1 MTDRAHIEQLWSL
14 DGKHAVV
21 TGVSTGSIG
30 EGIARTLAAAGA
42 KVVVTDIR
50 DNGLSAIA
58 NDIGG
63 TAVVAD
69 LTKEDETNSVI
80 ASGPAVDVLVNNAGS
95 YFDVGPI
102 LKQSPDSWRRAMD
115 NNITTCYNASR
126 AAARRMVD
134 AGKGGSI
141 INISSVDGLLPC
153 MGTGYDTAKA
163 AVIQFTRSLAVDLAP
178 HYIRVNNIAPGAVMV
193 ETLRKMHAGE
203 LPPLWPTET
212 EPTGLMNPITKIRS
226 ANIPLGRR
234 GTPDD
239 IGNAVL
245 FLASEMSSYVTG
257 VTLPV
262 DGGWLLI

>member
-1 MTDRAHIEQLWSL
+1 
-14 DGKHAVV
+14 
-21 TGVSTGSIG
+21 
-30 EGIARTLAAAGA
+30 
-42 KVVVTDIR
+42 
-50 DNGLSAIA
+50 
-58 NDIGG
+58 
-63 TAVVAD
+63 
-69 LTKEDETNSVI
+69 
-80 ASGPAVDVLVNNAGS
+80 
-95 YFDVGPI
+95 
-102 LKQSPDSWRRAMD
+102 MD

-193 ETLRKMHAGE
+193 ETLRKMHTGE
-203 LPPLWPTET
+203 LPPLWPTDT

-245 FLASEMSSYVTG
+245 FLASEASSYVTG

>member
-1 MTDRAHIEQLWSL
+1 MTERERIAAIWSL

-42 KVVVTDIR
+42 SVTVSDIR
-50 DNGLSAIA
+50 DNGLSDIA
-58 NDIGG
+58 KSIGG
-63 TAVVAD
+63 QAVIAD
-69 LTKEDETNSVI
+69 LTDGAQADRLVANSDR
-80 ASGPAVDVLVNNAGS
+80 VDILVNNAGS

-102 LKQSPDSWRRAMD
+102 LKQSPNSWRRAMD

-126 AAARRMVD
+126 SAARRMVD
-134 AGKGGSI
+134 AGRGGSI

-178 HYIRVNNIAPGAVMV
+178 HNIRVNNIAPGAVMV
-193 ETLRKMHAGE
+193 ETLRKMQTGE
-203 LPPLWPTET
+203 LPPLWPSET

-245 FLASEMSSYVTG
+245 FLAGEASSYVTG

>member
-1 MTDRAHIEQLWSL
+1 MTNRAHIESLWSL
-14 DGKHAVV
+14 EGKYAIV

-42 KVVVTDIR
+42 RVVVSDIR

-63 TAVVAD
+63 TAIVAD
-69 LTKEDETNSVI
+69 LTTEDDANRLIGTG
-80 ASGPAVDVLVNNAGS
+80 AAVDVLVNNAGS

-102 LKQSPDSWRRAMD
+102 LKQTPDSWRRAMD

-141 INISSVDGLLPC
+141 VNISSVDGLLPC

-178 HYIRVNNIAPGAVMV
+178 HDIRVNNIAPGAVMV

-203 LPPLWPTET
+203 LPPLWPSDT

-226 ANIPLGRR
+226 NNIPLRRR

-239 IGNAVL
+239 IANAVL
-245 FLASEMSSYVTG
+245 FLAGAASSYVTG

>member
-1 MTDRAHIEQLWSL
+1 MTDRNDIARLWNL
-14 DGKHAVV
+14 DGRGAVV

-30 EGIARTLAAAGA
+30 EGIARVLAAAGA
-42 KVVVTDIR
+42 NVTVSDIR
-50 DNGLSAIA
+50 DNGLTAIA

-63 TAVVAD
+63 QAVIAD
-69 LTKEDETNSVI
+69 LTDEAAANALIS
-80 ASGPAVDVLVNNAGS
+80 SGSSLDILVNNAGS

-134 AGKGGSI
+134 AGKGGAI
-141 INISSVDGLLPC
+141 VNISSVDGLLPC

-178 HYIRVNNIAPGAVMV
+178 HNIRVNNIAPGAIMV
-193 ETLRKMHAGE
+193 ETLRKMQSGE
-203 LPPLWPTET
+203 LPALWPAET

-234 GTPDD
+234 GEPSD
-239 IGNAVL
+239 IANATL
-245 FLASEMSSYVTG
+245 FLVSDASSYVTG
-257 VTLPV
+257 ATLPV

>member
-1 MTDRAHIEQLWSL
+1 MTNRADIEKIWSL

-42 KVVVTDIR
+42 TVVVSDIR

-58 NDIGG
+58 TDIGG

-69 LTKEDETNSVI
+69 LTDETQTHALI
-80 ASGPAVDVLVNNAGS
+80 GAGPAVDILVNNAGS

-193 ETLRKMHAGE
+193 ETLRKMHTG
-203 LPPLWPTET
+203 
-212 EPTGLMNPITKIRS
+212 GLMNPITKIRS

-245 FLASEMSSYVTG
+245 FLASEASSYVTG

>member
-1 MTDRAHIEQLWSL
+1 MTNRADIEKLWSL

-42 KVVVTDIR
+42 TVVVSDIR
-50 DNGLSAIA
+50 DNGLGDIA
-58 NDIGG
+58 TAIGG

-69 LTKEDETNSVI
+69 LTDEEQTNALI
-80 ASGPAVDVLVNNAGS
+80 GTAPAVDILVNNAGS

-102 LKQSPDSWRRAMD
+102 LKQSPESWRRAMD

-134 AGKGGSI
+134 AAKGGSI

-193 ETLRKMHAGE
+193 ETLRKMHTGE
-203 LPPLWPTET
+203 LPPLWPTDT

-245 FLASEMSSYVTG
+245 FLASEASSYVTG